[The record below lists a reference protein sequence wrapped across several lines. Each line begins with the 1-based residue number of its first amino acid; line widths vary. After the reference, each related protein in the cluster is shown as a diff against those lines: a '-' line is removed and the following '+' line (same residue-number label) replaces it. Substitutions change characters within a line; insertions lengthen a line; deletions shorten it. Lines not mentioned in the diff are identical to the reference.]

1 MIIIIIMMVM
11 IIMREKQNKQTD
23 KSYFKKN
30 YKKQMNVALCRFCTA
45 SIPSLRSRHFPNQLT
60 NPNSIRPE
68 SSNSQTRFPSPRPTH
83 PLLPHPVGSSLN
95 VCFVIGQWK
104 TRNSESETKEVSA
117 QFLPQKLSP
126 PPISPP
132 LVSLPLALIGR
143 PITSNN
149 KPPIGELHQ
158 LSWIV
163 GVQAFYPASHRR
175 SGNLPSTSA
184 GNHSAKRFTSPR
196 VVISEAG
203 IAATQLH

>member
-1 MIIIIIMMVM
+1 MSLDFLPRYFLICRLYISFLIVFFSGFFLCFVWSVFRKIPPPPAHPTTQTPKKTGQNMKKNERKMIIIIIMMVM

-95 VCFVIGQWK
+95 VCFVIGQ
-104 TRNSESETKEVSA
+104 
-117 QFLPQKLSP
+117 
-126 PPISPP
+126 
-132 LVSLPLALIGR
+132 
-143 PITSNN
+143 
-149 KPPIGELHQ
+149 
-158 LSWIV
+158 
-163 GVQAFYPASHRR
+163 
-175 SGNLPSTSA
+175 
-184 GNHSAKRFTSPR
+184 
-196 VVISEAG
+196 
-203 IAATQLH
+203 